1 MENYALWIIIRRMRI
16 PFLVIII
23 TFAISIIGLMM
34 IEGVDDSGHPYKMN
48 FFDAF
53 YFVSYMAST
62 IGFGEAPYT
71 FTYPQ
76 RLWVSFCI
84 YLTVI
89 GWFYGIGTIVAL
101 IQDKTLAE
109 ELTRNR
115 FKKNLKAIGGDF
127 ILFLGYS
134 KVTKEIIERLNS
146 YEHRIVVIDKDENK
160 INALE
165 LEGYNPVV
173 PALKGNIEDS
183 ETLKFAGI
191 EMENCKWIVSLLKD
205 EEKNVKLA
213 LMCKILNEKASVIVK
228 STTKEYKEYLSN
240 IGVKNVIDPFKII
253 SKRIYLAHTAISL
266 WILERWVMTEILHN
280 RDLDKYL
287 FPKGKYIVCSSGR
300 MGKAI
305 SDGLKMAKVPHTVLN
320 IERCKDENCSNRV
333 FGDEEDLKL
342 LEKSGVKE
350 AVAIIAATR
359 DDFINLMILKG
370 AKKINPNIFTIAR
383 ENTLDDLSIF
393 KAARL
398 NRNYV
403 LEEILIEKTYNYIAK
418 PLANLFVKQITKKSE
433 EWGRSLIERLLKEVG
448 ENPKLYEIE
457 IDEDNSYALFQRLKN
472 GEEIKYEVILRDRGD
487 WKKKANVLIL
497 LLKRED
503 EIILQPNPTM
513 DIHINDKLLIAA
525 TKESFYD
532 FQYIVENYYELKYVM
547 YGEDRAFKFFE

>member
-16 PFLVIII
+16 PFLVIIV

-115 FKKNLKAIGGDF
+115 FKKNLKAISGDF

-134 KVTKEIIERLNS
+134 KVTKEIIDRLNS
-146 YEHRIVVIDKDENK
+146 YEHRIVVIDKDEDK

-173 PALKGNIEDS
+173 PALKGDIEDS
-183 ETLKFAGI
+183 ENLKFAGI
-191 EMENCKWIVSLLKD
+191 KMENCKWIVSLLKD
-205 EEKNVKLA
+205 ETKNVKLA

-228 STTKEYKEYLSN
+228 ATNKEYKEYLSN
-240 IGVKNVIDPFKII
+240 IGVENVIDPFKII

-266 WILERWVMTEILHN
+266 WILERWVMTGVLHSK
-280 RDLDKYL
+280 DLDKHL

-300 MGKAI
+300 MGRAI
-305 SDGLKMAKVPHTVLN
+305 SDGLKMAKISHTVLN
-320 IERCKDENCSNRV
+320 IGCKEGDFNSGV

-350 AVAIIAATR
+350 AAAIIAATR
-359 DDFINLMILKG
+359 DDFINLMILKS
-370 AKKINPNIFTIAR
+370 ARKINPDIFTIAR

-393 KAARL
+393 EAAHL
-398 NRNYV
+398 NRNYI

-418 PLANLFVKQITKKSE
+418 PLANIFVKQITKKSE
-433 EWGRSLIERLLKEVG
+433 DWGKRLIERLLREVG

-457 IDEDNSYALFQRLKN
+457 ITENEAYALFQRLKE
-472 GEEIKYEVILRDRGD
+472 GEKIKYEVILRDRGD
-487 WKKKANVLIL
+487 WKRKAQLLIL
-497 LLKRED
+497 LLKRGK
-503 EIILQPNPTM
+503 EIILQPDSKI

-547 YGEDRAFKFFE
+547 YGEDKAFKFFE